1 MFSLFFFQGPYTR
14 EDGFLGYNEICEQD
28 LRDLEQDNPWTT
40 VWEESHMA
48 PYMYK
53 DTKWVSYDN
62 VESIKYKSQFAYD
75 QGLAGVM
82 VWSIDT
88 DDFKGLCGGPRYPLL
103 RTINN
108 ALYESEQ
115 GLRAAAGQNLA
126 SMTAVVMS
134 LVIGAMLYL

>member
-1 MFSLFFFQGPYTR
+1 
-14 EDGFLGYNEICEQD
+14 
-28 LRDLEQDNPWTT
+28 
-40 VWEESHMA
+40 MA

-62 VESIKYKSQFAYD
+62 VESIKIKTQFAYD

-115 GLRAAAGQNLA
+115 GLRAGGGRAVA
-126 SMTAVVMS
+126 SLTAVALSV
-134 LVIGAMLYL
+134 LVGAMLYL

>member
-1 MFSLFFFQGPYTR
+1 
-14 EDGFLGYNEICEQD
+14 
-28 LRDLEQDNPWTT
+28 
-40 VWEESHMA
+40 MA

-53 DTKWVSYDN
+53 DTKWVSFDN
-62 VESIKYKSQFAYD
+62 VESIKYKTQFAYD

-115 GLRAAAGQNLA
+115 GLRASGGRAVA
-126 SMTAVVMS
+126 SVVTVMAS
-134 LVIGAMLYL
+134 VLIGAIFYL